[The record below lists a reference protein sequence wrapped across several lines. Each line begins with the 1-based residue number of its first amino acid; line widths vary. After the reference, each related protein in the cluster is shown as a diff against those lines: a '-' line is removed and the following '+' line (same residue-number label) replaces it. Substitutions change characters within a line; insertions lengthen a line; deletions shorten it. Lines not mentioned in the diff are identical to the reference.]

1 MKISIVVP
9 VYQVVQWIETCVD
22 SLLSQT
28 YTDFEVILVDDCSTD
43 GSESV
48 CDRYGSDSRVT
59 VVHRKKNGG
68 LSAARNTGIDHACGE
83 FITFVDSDD
92 FVAPDTLAAIAAAA
106 DADVDIDIVEY
117 PISIGYGSPG
127 STVYRNSY
135 GAGNALDCWTESR
148 GYFHCYS
155 ANKAFRRSLWDGIR
169 FPEGKCYE
177 DVFTVP
183 QLVARARRICFAQG
197 GMYYYCRRD
206 GSISTTY
213 TIGNLTDFVTAE
225 IALLEMLKTH
235 TTFDNCRADEL
246 FITICNW
253 QAMLLHLGGNYLLPR
268 HKVSPL
274 KILRSNCSAKIKVK
288 TLLYALLGKS
298 YCRLL
303 AKTFK

>member
-28 YTDFEVILVDDCSTD
+28 YTDYEVILVDDCSTD

-48 CDRYGSDSRVT
+48 CDRYASDSRVT
-59 VVHRKKNGG
+59 VVHRKVNGG
-68 LSAARNTGIDHACGE
+68 LSAARNTGIDLARGE

-92 FVAPDTLAAIAAAA
+92 FIAPDTLAAIAAAVG
-106 DADVDIDIVEY
+106 DDVDIVEY
-117 PISIGYGSPG
+117 PISIGYGVPG
-127 STVYRNSY
+127 GSVYRNNY
-135 GAGNALDCWTESR
+135 GTGNALDCWTESR

-155 ANKAFRRSLWDGIR
+155 ANKAFRRTLWDDIR

-183 QLVARARRICFAQG
+183 QLIARARRICFAPT

-213 TIGNLTDFVTAE
+213 TVGNLTDFVTAE
-225 IALLEMLKTH
+225 IALMELLKTRP
-235 TTFDNCRADEL
+235 TFDGCRTDEL

-253 QAMLLHLGGNYLLPR
+253 QAMLLRLGGNYLLPR
-268 HKVSPL
+268 HKVSLP
-274 KILRSNCSAKIKVK
+274 KMLRSDCSAKIKVK
-288 TLLYALLGKS
+288 TLLYALLGNS

-303 AKTFK
+303 AKTLK

>member
-9 VYQVVQWIETCVD
+9 VYQVVQWIEKCVD

-28 YTDFEVILVDDCSTD
+28 YTDYEVILVDDCSTD

-59 VVHRKKNGG
+59 VVHRSENGG
-68 LSAARNTGIDHACGE
+68 LSAARNTGIDLARGE

-92 FVAPDTLAAIAAAA
+92 YIAPDTLAAIAEAAA
-106 DADVDIDIVEY
+106 DDVDIVEY
-117 PISIGYGSPG
+117 PINIGYGSPG

-135 GAGNALDCWTESR
+135 GIGNALECWTKSR

-155 ANKAFRRSLWDGIR
+155 ANKAFRRTLWNGIR

-183 QLVARARRICFAQG
+183 RLIARARRICFAPT

-213 TIGNLTDFVTAE
+213 TVGNLTDFVTAE
-225 IALLEMLKTH
+225 VALWDMLKTR
-235 TTFDNCRADEL
+235 TTFDKCRTDEL

-253 QAMLLHLGGNYLLPR
+253 QAMLLRLGGNYLLPR

-274 KILRSNCSAKIKVK
+274 KMLCSDCSAKIKVK
-288 TLLYALLGKS
+288 TLLYALFGKS

-303 AKTFK
+303 AKTLK

>member
-9 VYQVVQWIETCVD
+9 VYQVVQWIATCVD

-28 YTDFEVILVDDCSTD
+28 YTDYEVILVDDCSTD

-48 CDRYGSDSRVT
+48 CDRYASDSRVT
-59 VVHRKKNGG
+59 VVHRKVNGG
-68 LSAARNTGIDHACGE
+68 LSAARNTGIDLARGE

-92 FVAPDTLAAIAAAA
+92 FIAPDTLAAIAASVG
-106 DADVDIDIVEY
+106 DDVDIVEY
-117 PISIGYGSPG
+117 PINIGYGSPG
-127 STVYRNSY
+127 STVYSNSY
-135 GAGNALDCWTESR
+135 GVGNALDCWTESR

-155 ANKAFRRSLWDGIR
+155 ANKAFRRTLWNDIR

-183 QLVARARRICFAQG
+183 RLIARARRICFAPT

-213 TIGNLTDFVTAE
+213 TVGNLTDFVTAE
-225 IALLEMLKTH
+225 IALMELLKTRP
-235 TTFDNCRADEL
+235 TFDLCRTDEL

-253 QAMLLHLGGNYLLPR
+253 QAMLLRLGGNYLLPP
-268 HKVSPL
+268 HKVSLP
-274 KILRSNCSAKIKVK
+274 KMLRSNCSAKIKVK
-288 TLLYALLGKS
+288 TLLYALFGKS

-303 AKTFK
+303 AKTLK

>member
-9 VYQVVQWIETCVD
+9 VYQVVQWIEKCVD

-28 YTDFEVILVDDCSTD
+28 YTDYEVILVDDCSTD

-59 VVHRKKNGG
+59 VVHRSENGG
-68 LSAARNTGIDHACGE
+68 LSAARNTGIDLARGE

-92 FVAPDTLAAIAAAA
+92 FIAPDTLAAIAEAAA
-106 DADVDIDIVEY
+106 DDVDIVEY
-117 PISIGYGSPG
+117 PINIGYGSPG
-127 STVYRNSY
+127 ATVYRNSY
-135 GAGNALDCWTESR
+135 GIGNALDCWTESR

-155 ANKAFRRSLWDGIR
+155 ANKAFRRTLWNGIR

-183 QLVARARRICFAQG
+183 RLIARARRICFAPT

-213 TIGNLTDFVTAE
+213 TVGNLTDFVTAE
-225 IALLEMLKTH
+225 VALWDMLKTR
-235 TTFDNCRADEL
+235 TTFDKCRTDEL

-253 QAMLLHLGGNYLLPR
+253 QAMLLRLGGNYLLPR

-274 KILRSNCSAKIKVK
+274 KMLCSDCSAKIKVK
-288 TLLYALLGKS
+288 TLLYALFGKS

-303 AKTFK
+303 AKTLK